1 MRYISDKLHC
11 GKGKSNEF
19 DTLPTEKD
27 KYSYDTIHLTKKGI
41 VMREVVSIVNFI
53 VYHSSI
59 F

>member
-41 VMREVVSIVNFI
+41 VG
-53 VYHSSI
+53 
-59 F
+59 